1 MDPTDSHGIIENA
14 TASSAGGS
22 PDGEDS
28 RRGAE
33 AQRGIGRI
41 GRIGNAETSNL
52 LSATA

>member
-1 MDPTDSHGIIENA
+1 MDPSDSHGYVENA

-41 GRIGNAETSNL
+41 GNAETSNL